1 MAHSDRM
8 SYRLA
13 KWLFPKMRP
22 DQSIQRL
29 NLIILVT
36 VVTVGTAGAMVAI
49 ILLQY
54 SQSGK

>member
-1 MAHSDRM
+1 MAHYDRM

-36 VVTVGTAGAMVAI
+36 LVVVGTAGLMVAI

-54 SQSGK
+54 SQTGK

>member
-1 MAHSDRM
+1 M

-22 DQSIQRL
+22 DQSLKRL

-36 VVTVGTAGAMVAI
+36 LFMAGTVG
-49 ILLQY
+49 ILVVIMLVQY
-54 SQSGK
+54 DHTGK

>member
-1 MAHSDRM
+1 M

-22 DQSIQRL
+22 DQSLKRL

-36 VVTVGTAGAMVAI
+36 LFMTGTVAI
-49 ILLQY
+49 TVAVILMQY
-54 SQSGK
+54 NHVGK